1 LLKRFA
7 AHDQAQVLAYNSRLK
22 SRNATQDSRGYAKI
36 NINALAGK
44 VGYLVVNEFENEAG
58 QKGT

>member
-1 LLKRFA
+1 
-7 AHDQAQVLAYNSRLK
+7 LK
-22 SRNATQDSRGYAKI
+22 SPNATQDSRGYAKI
-36 NINALAGK
+36 NINTLAGK

>member
-1 LLKRFA
+1 MP
-7 AHDQAQVLAYNSRLK
+7 K
-22 SRNATQDSRGYAKI
+22 SILMRWQGE
-36 NINALAGK
+36 